1 VVDRNQ
7 NTRDKTGLV
16 YLTPAELAR
25 RLRTEPACLVLDVR
39 APHELEG
46 ELGRLPDA
54 VNIPLQ
60 QLEQRLGELSTQE
73 RRDIVVVC
81 RTGKR
86 SETAARMLQESG
98 VERVFVLKG
107 GMTAWRDTQR

>member
-7 NTRDKTGLV
+7 NTRDKTRLV

-25 RLRTEPACLVLDVR
+25 RLKTEPACLVLDVR

-60 QLEQRLGELSTQE
+60 QLEQRIGELSKRE
-73 RRDIVVVC
+73 GEDIIVVC

-98 VERVFVLKG
+98 FERVFVLKG